1 VRTRDQ
7 NEIIRQTETQLG
19 NTGYDEVTLLSL
31 STSDYPDIASLA
43 TKLAKRLAP
52 KRISV
57 ALPSL
62 RPGTISPQLLDAVS
76 KVRKAGLTLA
86 PEAGTERLR
95 LFIRK
100 DFCDE
105 AIYDTVRLAFEKGW
119 TTLKLYFMIGLPT
132 ETEKDLLGI
141 IDVIRRVYEIGRNTN
156 GRKTINIT
164 LSPFA
169 PKPHTPFQWDEVCSP
184 EVIKRKIGFLRHH
197 NRIRNVHFKYTSTET
212 NMLQAV
218 LGRGGRE
225 MGRVILAAYNKGC
238 RFDGWTDHF
247 KFSKWAE
254 AFTECGIELA
264 DHLKPIPFSNPL
276 PWGHITKG
284 PSAEHLQKE
293 RERTSATL
301 KDYTPWQGR
310 DDKADEPET
319 PAMSFGRATKKAPT
333 RAVVA
338 PTKSRVRLMWG
349 KTARYKYMSHLDNLR
364 TLERAIRR
372 SDMPIAYSQGFNPS
386 MKLSFGPPLP
396 LGFTSEAEL
405 VDITLDTNIM
415 PYMINNLKLALPDGI
430 YIVDSRVVF
439 TKAKS
444 ISSLLNRVIYTVPF
458 KEKWNESD
466 LNDKVTALLDSQ
478 TLEIERVGKSGTKVV
493 DLRPGIYDLKV
504 ENDLLVMT
512 MGVGDGGYVRPS
524 ELLRLLTE
532 DDDDAYLAYM
542 VHRKEMYRV
551 DENGEKIHP
560 MDL

>member
-1 VRTRDQ
+1 
-7 NEIIRQTETQLG
+7 
-19 NTGYDEVTLLSL
+19 
-31 STSDYPDIASLA
+31 
-43 TKLAKRLAP
+43 
-52 KRISV
+52 
-57 ALPSL
+57 
-62 RPGTISPQLLDAVS
+62 
-76 KVRKAGLTLA
+76 
-86 PEAGTERLR
+86 
-95 LFIRK
+95 
-100 DFCDE
+100 
-105 AIYDTVRLAFEKGW
+105 
-119 TTLKLYFMIGLPT
+119 
-132 ETEKDLLGI
+132 
-141 IDVIRRVYEIGRNTN
+141 
-156 GRKTINIT
+156 
-164 LSPFA
+164 
-169 PKPHTPFQWDEVCSP
+169 
-184 EVIKRKIGFLRHH
+184 
-197 NRIRNVHFKYTSTET
+197 
-212 NMLQAV
+212 
-218 LGRGGRE
+218 
-225 MGRVILAAYNKGC
+225 
-238 RFDGWTDHF
+238 
-247 KFSKWAE
+247 
-254 AFTECGIELA
+254 
-264 DHLKPIPFSNPL
+264 
-276 PWGHITKG
+276 
-284 PSAEHLQKE
+284 
-293 RERTSATL
+293 
-301 KDYTPWQGR
+301 
-310 DDKADEPET
+310 
-319 PAMSFGRATKKAPT
+319 
-333 RAVVA
+333 
-338 PTKSRVRLMWG
+338 MWG

-493 DLRPGIYDLKV
+493 DIRPGIYDLKV